1 MKNYL
6 IEIES
11 IADKNRVY
19 LDEAG
24 SNLAMSPTHA
34 WSPKNKRAYDKKP
47 ARRGGNIS
55 LVGAIKNSGMQTL
68 YPYDG
73 AVNSEKFIHFIENS
87 LKAQLDCDDVLIMD
101 NCSVHRSNVVKKRL
115 EELNIRVLF
124 MPPYSPELNPIEEAW
139 SVIKRKLRH
148 IKARSIAEYVQALP
162 DLKNSI
168 SAEKSKGF
176 FKHSASFQS
185 LR

>member
-1 MKNYL
+1 L
-6 IEIES
+6 LEIES
-11 IADKNRVY
+11 IAEENRVY

-34 WSPKNKRAYDKKP
+34 WSPKNERAYDKKP

-55 LVGAIKNSGMQTL
+55 LVGALKKSGMQTL

-73 AVNSEKFIHFIENS
+73 AVNSERFLHFIENS
-87 LKAQLDCDDVLIMD
+87 LEPKLDCDDVLIMD
-101 NCSVHRSNVVKKRL
+101 NCSVHHSKDVKKRL
-115 EELNIRVLF
+115 KELSIRVLY

-139 SVIKRKLRH
+139 SVIKRNLRQK
-148 IKARSIAEYVQALP
+148 KARSISEYVESLP
-162 DLKNSI
+162 ELKNSV

-176 FKHSASFQS
+176 FKHTDSFQS
-185 LR
+185 LL